1 MKTGF
6 WDLDWKVKFEGGK
19 LIVLGSRPAMGKSTL
34 ALNIA
39 TNIAVREKM
48 PILYFNLELS
58 KESIIKNIITSESV
72 VNRTKFDSC
81 GLEENDWV
89 KISQAMLGLKDANIY
104 IDDTPGISIEEICKK
119 SRKMRK
125 ENGIKFILI
134 DYIQLISYDK
144 RELLSREQEIS
155 MISLKLKELSREL
168 DIPIFVLTQLSRDA
182 ERREE
187 HRPIVND
194 MRDCGSLS
202 QDADVILFLFRDDY
216 YNLDSESKDI
226 AEVIIAKNRGGQNG
240 TIELLTLF
248 KYCKF
253 VNLERR
259 WDDQR
264 KGKINE
270 NKCSNL

>member
-34 ALNIA
+34 GLNIA

-48 PILYFNLELS
+48 PIFYFNLELS
-58 KESIIKNIITSESV
+58 KESIIKNIITSESM
-72 VNRTKFDSC
+72 VNRTKFENCD
-81 GLEENDWV
+81 LEENDWEKV
-89 KISQAMLGLKDANIY
+89 SKAVFGLKDSNIY
-104 IDDTPGISIEEICKK
+104 IEDKPGISIDEICEK

-125 ENGIKFILI
+125 EKGIKFILI

-144 RELLSREQEIS
+144 RELLNREQEVS

-168 DIPIFVLTQLSRDA
+168 DIPILVLTQLSRYS
-182 ERREE
+182 EKRED
-187 HRPIVND
+187 HRPIIND
-194 MRDCGSLS
+194 LRYCGSLA
-202 QDADVILFLFRDDY
+202 QDADVILFLYRDDY
-216 YNLDSESKDI
+216 YNSDSECKDI

-259 WDDQR
+259 WDD
-264 KGKINE
+264 
-270 NKCSNL
+270 